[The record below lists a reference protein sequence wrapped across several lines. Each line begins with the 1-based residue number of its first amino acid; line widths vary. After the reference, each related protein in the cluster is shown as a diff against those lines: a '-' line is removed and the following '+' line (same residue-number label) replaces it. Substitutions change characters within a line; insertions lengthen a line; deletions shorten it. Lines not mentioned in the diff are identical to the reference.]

1 MTYPNLKQSIW
12 LLVLLFLISA
22 GLTVPI
28 AIIGVIIDQPFHE
41 SPYVIW
47 LLTLT
52 SFILVVNY
60 VLRRTDRT
68 WSSWADIMPIK
79 ATSWQLL
86 LPLVIS
92 IPGLFIVSLEL
103 GKGVLYVIPMPEML
117 EDAFREVVGK
127 EVPYWFTFYVAVI
140 QAPFTEEVLFR
151 GIVLGGLLACRS
163 KYQAAILSAILFA
176 VYHMNP
182 WQFPVA
188 LILGLVFAWW
198 VIQTGSLLPCILGH
212 ALNNFLAVT
221 LARSGIPGFAEN
233 PEALIFLPWWVD
245 VCALLLAVI
254 GLRWFY
260 QVAKREETDHL
271 EAGVEPEGTLAGNN
285 RDGYVPIHTM
295 D

>member
-47 LLTLT
+47 LLTLA

-92 IPGLFIVSLEL
+92 IPGLFIVESL
-103 GKGVLYVIPMPEML
+103 
-117 EDAFREVVGK
+117 
-127 EVPYWFTFYVAVI
+127 W
-140 QAPFTEEVLFR
+140 
-151 GIVLGGLLACRS
+151 
-163 KYQAAILSAILFA
+163 
-176 VYHMNP
+176 N
-182 WQFPVA
+182 
-188 LILGLVFAWW
+188 
-198 VIQTGSLLPCILGH
+198 
-212 ALNNFLAVT
+212 
-221 LARSGIPGFAEN
+221 
-233 PEALIFLPWWVD
+233 
-245 VCALLLAVI
+245 
-254 GLRWFY
+254 
-260 QVAKREETDHL
+260 
-271 EAGVEPEGTLAGNN
+271 
-285 RDGYVPIHTM
+285 
-295 D
+295 